1 MNKRKQGTGNRHSRT
16 KAHARSKPRAAAAK
30 HAQGTQG
37 SRRGTQ
43 QPRRGPQAARA
54 SRHPKR
60 NRASTNITPA
70 GVFVLS
76 ADCTVAESAALKTGL
91 LEILREPTPIT
102 LDIASVQRIDTA
114 GIQLIAAF
122 VRERESLGLQVEWH
136 GAAPAFTSAARLLGV
151 AGALRLPEQPS

>member
-1 MNKRKQGTGNRHSRT
+1 MKKRKHGTGIRHSRT
-16 KAHARSKPRAAAAK
+16 KAHARSKTRASAAK

-37 SRRGTQ
+37 SRRGAKST
-43 QPRRGPQAARA
+43 RG
-54 SRHPKR
+54 SSHPKR
-60 NRASTNITPA
+60 SNRSTAKSSPA

-76 ADCTVAESAALKTGL
+76 ADCTVAESTALKSGL
-91 LEILREPTPIT
+91 LEVLREPTPVT

-122 VRERESLGLQVEWH
+122 VRERDSLGLQVEWR

-151 AGALRLPEQPS
+151 ASALRLPEQPA